1 MEFPP
6 FAFNHLKFSEYFI
19 MGAGQSTEKKS
30 PIKEVKE
37 TSRHQES
44 PKKDSPSKIVKAEV
58 NNVKTPTK
66 TPESSGDAETVTTTV
81 EVTKVSEEDLAEV
94 EAAAKKIRDSL
105 GGTSIEIVL
114 SPAVKKVTFPLFCEN
129 VSPACF
135 VS

>member
-1 MEFPP
+1 
-6 FAFNHLKFSEYFI
+6 

-37 TSRHQES
+37 ASKPQES
-44 PKKDSPSKIVKAEV
+44 PKNDSPSKIVKAEV

-66 TPESSGDAETVTTTV
+66 IPESSGDSGTVTSTV

-114 SPAVKKVTFPLFCEN
+114 SPAVKKVNFRLFCEF
-129 VSPACF
+129 VSSAYACF

>member
-1 MEFPP
+1 
-6 FAFNHLKFSEYFI
+6 

-30 PIKEVKE
+30 PTKEAKE
-37 TSRHQES
+37 ASKPQES
-44 PKKDSPSKIVKAEV
+44 PKKDSPSKTVKAEV

-114 SPAVKKVTFPLFCEN
+114 SPAVKKVTIRLFYKY
-129 VSPACF
+129 VSEACIL
-135 VS
+135 S